1 MFRPKIRIEVA
12 FFILLGF
19 ILFMSAC
26 SRPKGVLSQSKMAD
40 VLVDMHKA
48 DAALVEKN
56 LVYVRYSMKAPYY
69 NFILKKHDIT
79 QAQFD
84 SSLVWY
90 TKNPQQF
97 ENVYTDV
104 IDQLTKLQKDVNE
117 NKFHPIDPEE
127 IGKIR
132 IDLWNKDRKFAFN
145 KDSTRTKLDFEI
157 QNNDFL
163 YKDMYVL
170 KFLLKI
176 SPDDSC
182 TNQRI
187 ELRLNYFN
195 GKSDHTFKCAYND
208 GITRRYTF
216 RVPAFRKWKIKSI
229 SGQLL
234 ASSGYKGVFQSTVD
248 SISLMREFK
257 PQYTDSLRRI
267 VQKADPKA
275 YPGAIPYIFPPENV
289 NGKFKKGRI
298 IKPE

>member
-1 MFRPKIRIEVA
+1 MFRTKIRIEA
-12 FFILLGF
+12 TFFILLGF
-19 ILFMSAC
+19 ILFMSSC
-26 SRPKGVLSQSKMAD
+26 SRPKGVLSQGTMAD
-40 VLVDMHKA
+40 VLVEMHKV
-48 DAALVEKN
+48 DAVMAERN

-69 NFILKKHDIT
+69 NYILKKHGVT

-97 ENVYTDV
+97 ENIYAKV
-104 IDQLTKLQKDVNE
+104 IDKLTKLQTDVNAY
-117 NKFHPIDPEE
+117 KFHPNDIHE
-127 IGKIR
+127 IGKMR
-132 IDLWNKDRKFAFN
+132 IDLWNKKRKFVFN
-145 KDSTRTKLDFEI
+145 KDSARTKFDFEI
-157 QNNDFL
+157 LNNDFL

-195 GKSDHTFKCAYND
+195 GKSDHTFKPVYND
-208 GITRRYTF
+208 GVTRRYTF
-216 RVPAFRKWKIKSI
+216 RMPAFRKLKIKSI

-234 ASSGYKGVFQSTVD
+234 ASTRYKGIFHSTLD

-267 VQKADPKA
+267 VQKVDSTT
-275 YPGAIPYIFPPENV
+275 YPGAMPYVFPSGNM
-289 NGKFKKGRI
+289 NGGFRKSRI
-298 IKPE
+298 IRPL